1 MNMGE
6 HAHHYDVGV
15 YETVTTSDHTCT
27 REAIPLSSYYGSNVV
42 YLSYDKSGI
51 KETPMRRLV
60 QVVCWDTD
68 KRVKA
73 NKALIYRSEPF
84 LTDASDADVLMEYVG
99 EIQEALGFHN
109 DYGRCKIVD
118 KEASKGA
125 AQTVYLDPLELADVV
140 KKVVTIA

>member
-15 YETVTTSDHTCT
+15 YEIVTTSDHTCT
-27 REAIPLSSYYGSNVV
+27 REAIPLSSYYGSDVV
-42 YLSYDKSGI
+42 YLPYDKSGI

-84 LTDASDADVLMEYVG
+84 LTDASDADVLMEYAG
-99 EIQEALGFHN
+99 KIQEGLYVYNA
-109 DYGRCKIVD
+109 GRCKIVD

-125 AQTVYLDPLELADVV
+125 AQPVYLDPLELADVV